1 LWYWITAFSIRI
13 HSDGYFGH
21 RTENHPFIRVEL
33 NKNYAIV
40 IDQWFVALF
49 DWRYGTVYFIES
61 IIEFSVTGRTSIT
74 LMFWRE
80 LMVEN
85 TDMAIAKL
93 NDQNQVVDYTVAPV
107 L

>member
-1 LWYWITAFSIRI
+1 
-13 HSDGYFGH
+13 
-21 RTENHPFIRVEL
+21 
-33 NKNYAIV
+33 
-40 IDQWFVALF
+40 
-49 DWRYGTVYFIES
+49 
-61 IIEFSVTGRTSIT
+61 
-74 LMFWRE
+74 MFWRE